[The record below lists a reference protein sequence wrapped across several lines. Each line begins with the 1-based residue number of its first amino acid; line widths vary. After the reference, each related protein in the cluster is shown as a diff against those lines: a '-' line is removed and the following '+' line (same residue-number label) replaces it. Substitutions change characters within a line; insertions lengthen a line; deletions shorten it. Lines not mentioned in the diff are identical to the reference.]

1 LNYLV
6 SPGDGAAK
14 KVIPDLSRK
23 SGPVIF
29 ISCRGFVKRAPQR
42 KPRGFSL

>member
-14 KVIPDLSRK
+14 NVIPDLSRK
-23 SGPVIF
+23 IRPSDFHFLP
-29 ISCRGFVKRAPQR
+29 GFCQARDAERAAR
-42 KPRGFSL
+42 F